1 MLKLSKLYSLI
12 SRNATVTLAD
22 PSRKE
27 VYFTGSVKDI
37 PDAYDSWVVND
48 IIEFSN
54 YDFMIEIKP
63 NK

>member
-1 MLKLSKLYSLI
+1 MLKLSKLCSLI

-22 PSRKE
+22 SSHKE
-27 VYFTGSVKDI
+27 AYFNGSVKDI

-48 IIEFSN
+48 IIGFSN

>member
-22 PSRKE
+22 PSHKE
-27 VYFTGSVKDI
+27 AYFTGSVKDI

-54 YDFMIEIKP
+54 YDFMIGIKP